1 MTPSDIRTKKMMKIW
16 DVIEGPYSV
25 DDILPEDLTESL
37 PLNLHFNLCKV
48 EINGKIEHQEIF
60 FSDFD
65 SAYDMIR
72 YFKKSIEPLE
82 MEEEE
87 VDK

>member
-1 MTPSDIRTKKMMKIW
+1 MKIW
-16 DVIEGPYSV
+16 DVIEGPFSV
-25 DDILPEDLTESL
+25 DDVLPDDLAENL
-37 PLNLHFNLCKV
+37 PLDMHFNLCKV
-48 EINGKIEHQEIF
+48 EVNGKIEDLEIF

-65 SAYDMIR
+65 SAYDMIKH
-72 YFKKSIEPLE
+72 FKKSIEPLE